1 MTPRFISLEGIEGSG
16 KSSLAKAIAQGLADR
31 QVGCWLTAEPYDKAI
46 RSILLDG
53 RKLNAEAELLLFLAD
68 RAAHRDEIQA
78 HLQQGD
84 WVVCDR
90 YLDSTNVYQG
100 YARGFELAVVK
111 SMNAFA
117 AADLIPEVTLL
128 LDLPV
133 DIGLSRQVELNRIGA
148 EKLAFH
154 QMVRDGFLAEA
165 TLSPSRFKIID
176 ATQPI
181 DTVLMQ
187 ALGYLGL

>member
-16 KSSLAKAIAQGLADR
+16 KSSLARGIAQVLADR

-68 RAAHRDEIQA
+68 RAAHRDEIKA
-78 HLQQGD
+78 HLRQGD

-100 YARGFELAVVK
+100 YARGFDLATVK
-111 SMNAFA
+111 HMNAFA
-117 AADLIPEVTLL
+117 AGDLIPEITLL
-128 LDLPV
+128 LDVPV
-133 DIGLSRQVELNRIGA
+133 EMGLARQVELNRIGA

-154 QMVRDGFLAEA
+154 QMVRDGFLTEA
-165 TLSPSRFKIID
+165 ALNPARFRFID
-176 ATQPI
+176 ATQPKNV
-181 DTVLMQ
+181 VLIQ
-187 ALGYLGL
+187 ALIHLGL